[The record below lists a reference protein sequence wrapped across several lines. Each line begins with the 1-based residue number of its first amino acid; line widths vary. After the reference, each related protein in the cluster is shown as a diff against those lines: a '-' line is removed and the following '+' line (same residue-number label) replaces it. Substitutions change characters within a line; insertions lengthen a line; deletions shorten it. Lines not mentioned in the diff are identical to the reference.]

1 MTVEICWDYTYITA
15 GPQMYSTIVWLGRIT
30 SYHPTMLLQS
40 CGEPLHQTKRPKTK
54 FWGMSLNVNLAV
66 GLGDGGGDRQKAA
79 SCLSIVV
86 RCGHVGW
93 SRYKRPFKYQM
104 LQKLVTCLPQIV
116 MFLWTLIPFVTE
128 SQHSQKHKRYL
139 IFLQCLASFY
149 NTLQQWL
156 FLWWSKRALTECK
169 TQKVRRFI
177 SPGRPVVSSDC
188 FRLERKILSEHG
200 RRLDE
205 GRRLFLSQ
213 AVPSLPFTYLRR
225 IFLTNRMCHHLS

>member
-104 LQKLVTCLPQIV
+104 LQKLVTCLPQII
-116 MFLWTLIPFVTE
+116 MFLVNPHTLCYRISTFTE
-128 SQHSQKHKRYL
+128 TQAIFDIFAVFGL
-139 IFLQCLASFY
+139 ILQYFATMTLSLVEQEGIDWMQ
-149 NTLQQWL
+149 NTKGT
-156 FLWWSKRALTECK
+156 SIYITRAT
-169 TQKVRRFI
+169 
-177 SPGRPVVSSDC
+177 GRL
-188 FRLERKILSEHG
+188 FRLFSTW
-200 RRLDE
+200 
-205 GRRLFLSQ
+205 
-213 AVPSLPFTYLRR
+213 A
-225 IFLTNRMCHHLS
+225 